1 MKDIN
6 DWQAKFEPC
15 QYSDRLINKLLLLNK
30 AANNPVD
37 IQEVKK
43 AIYYAKKYHGDQ
55 KRKSGEPYYSHP
67 IEVAY
72 MVSDY
77 LFRTDIMVTSVLHDT
92 IEDTALTFEMIMEI
106 FGALIANQVMDLTR
120 VKPEGKISA
129 SAIVDSL
136 FKQKKYE
143 VLLIK
148 QFDRLHNMQT
158 IAGVETPKK
167 IIEETLLSFITLS
180 EYLKIPMVKKELIKL
195 CYQALGITAPLQADC
210 ELISENNRQSL
221 SPIFQNEIAR
231 IKSLYLPES

>member
-1 MKDIN
+1 MDDAN

-15 QYSDRLINKLLLLNK
+15 QYSDRLIDKLLLLNK
-30 AANNPVD
+30 AAKNPVD

-72 MVSDY
+72 MLADY

-92 IEDTALTFEMIMEI
+92 IEDTTLTFEMIMEI
-106 FGALIANQVMDLTR
+106 FGAVIANQVMDLTR

-180 EYLKIPMVKKELIKL
+180 EYLKIPMVKKELIEL
-195 CYQALGITAPLQADC
+195 CYQALGITMPLQADC
-210 ELISENNRQSL
+210 ELISQNNRQSL